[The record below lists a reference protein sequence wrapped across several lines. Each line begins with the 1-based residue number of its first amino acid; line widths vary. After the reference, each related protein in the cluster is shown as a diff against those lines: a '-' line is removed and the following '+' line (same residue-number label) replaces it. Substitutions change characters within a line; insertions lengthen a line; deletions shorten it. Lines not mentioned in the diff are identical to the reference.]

1 MILLTDMKCFAQKK
15 YQLIIWSTQVILS
28 LIIIGAGFQLA
39 DNRSPAVRS
48 ANDVLATNSLMVDLE
63 TDFLLKNSTVC
74 GPVDSCSGCL
84 ALQEKNPPQH
94 CGFCEVGHDD
104 HNLDN
109 HDHDDDNHDHDK
121 DCRNGDI
128 CGREKVNEWMRKRNK
143 FVF

>member
-1 MILLTDMKCFAQKK
+1 M
-15 YQLIIWSTQVILS
+15 ILS

-48 ANDVLATNSLMVDLE
+48 ANDVFATNSLMVDLE
-63 TDFLLKNSTVC
+63 MDFLLKNSTVC

-104 HNLDN
+104 HNLDDPDPDYN
-109 HDHDDDNHDHDK
+109 DHDK
-121 DCRNGDI
+121 YCRNGDI
-128 CGREKVNEWMRKRNK
+128 CGREKVNE
-143 FVF
+143 

>member
-1 MILLTDMKCFAQKK
+1 M
-15 YQLIIWSTQVILS
+15 ILS

-48 ANDVLATNSLMVDLE
+48 ASDVFATDSFMVDLE

-128 CGREKVNEWMRKRNK
+128 CGREKVNE
-143 FVF
+143 

>member
-1 MILLTDMKCFAQKK
+1 M
-15 YQLIIWSTQVILS
+15 ILS

-109 HDHDDDNHDHDK
+109 HDHDH

-128 CGREKVNEWMRKRNK
+128 CGREKVNE
-143 FVF
+143 